1 MNMTISVLG
10 TGVMGTA
17 LGQAILNSGIKLI
30 AYNRT
35 VERTNTLV
43 EAGATRAIDAT
54 QAIADADISI
64 FVMINGKAVLDT
76 LKSVPADAIKG
87 KIIIS
92 ASSAT
97 IEEGK
102 AMQQII
108 ENAGGQFADMS
119 IEIGPDLLSSS
130 NGVVSLGAS
139 EATFA
144 EIQPILSTFCAD
156 VKRIGNAGEA
166 RKLESIAVVGSML
179 AGINIAYMTAFAQK
193 VGIASE
199 VYEPYIAMFE
209 PSASYVIDKMTAHN
223 YDEVLASIEN
233 YVQGLTT
240 SIENA
245 EALNIPAG
253 VLKESLKI
261 YQKAVS
267 MGYAGKDGTA
277 VIEALL
283 K

>member
-1 MNMTISVLG
+1 MTISVLG

-17 LGQAILNSGIKLI
+17 LGQAILDSGIKLI

-35 VERTNTLV
+35 VERTTTLV

-233 YVQGLTT
+233 YVQGLNT